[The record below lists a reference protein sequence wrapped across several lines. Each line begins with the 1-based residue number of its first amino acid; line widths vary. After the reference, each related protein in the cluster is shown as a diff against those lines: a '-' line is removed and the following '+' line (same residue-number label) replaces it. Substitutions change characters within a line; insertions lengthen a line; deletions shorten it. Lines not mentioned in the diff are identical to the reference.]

1 VTIGVTWKSFIMG
14 ANKLDTVTLQTILP
28 RLELSKT
35 AATCV
40 DGSEHPSEAVN
51 RLMRADLLIE
61 AARVCAHA
69 LPPRER
75 VWWAA
80 RCVRTTA
87 PGASPPVDREACALA
102 EDWVRRPADET
113 RRAAMEKAQA
123 GGFTSPEAWVAVA
136 AFWSGDSMAPLD
148 QPKVPP
154 APHLAGSAVV
164 GAVILA
170 SVRTHP
176 DRQPD
181 RLRRFVGSAV
191 DIAAGGAGHLEQEAA

>member
-1 VTIGVTWKSFIMG
+1 MNT
-14 ANKLDTVTLQTILP
+14 NKLNTVTLQTILP
-28 RLELSKT
+28 RLELSKD
-35 AATCV
+35 AATCLA
-40 DGSEHPSEAVN
+40 GCEQPSEAVN
-51 RLMRADLLIE
+51 RLMQAELLIE

-69 LPPRER
+69 LPARER

-80 RCVRTTA
+80 RCARATA
-87 PGASPPVDREACALA
+87 AAKLPPADSEACALG
-102 EDWVRRPADET
+102 EDWVRRPTDET

-123 GGFTSPEAWVAVA
+123 TGFTSPEAWVAVA
-136 AFWSGDSMAPLD
+136 AFWSGDSMSPPD

-181 RLRRFVGSAV
+181 RLRRFVASAL

>member
-1 VTIGVTWKSFIMG
+1 MST
-14 ANKLDTVTLQTILP
+14 NKLDLVTVQTILP
-28 RLELSKT
+28 RLELSHV
-35 AATCV
+35 AAQRV
-40 DGSEHPSEAVN
+40 DGCAQPSLAVD
-51 RLMRADLLIE
+51 RLTQAGMLIE

-80 RCVRTTA
+80 RCVRATA
-87 PGASPPVDREACALA
+87 SADIPAADQQACRLG
-102 EDWVRRPADET
+102 EDWVRRPADDT
-113 RRAAMEKAQA
+113 RRAAMEQAQTA
-123 GGFTSPEAWVAVA
+123 GFASAEAWVAVA
-136 AFWSGDSMAPLD
+136 AFWSGDSMAPPD

-181 RLRRFVGSAV
+181 RLRRFIASAQ
-191 DIAAGGAGHLEQEAA
+191 DIAAGGAGHLEQEAV

>member
-1 VTIGVTWKSFIMG
+1 MS

-28 RLELSKT
+28 RLEFSAD
-35 AATCV
+35 AAACV
-40 DGSEHPSEAVN
+40 GACEQPSEAVK
-51 RLMRADLLIE
+51 RLVRAELLIE

-80 RCVRTTA
+80 RCARATTS
-87 PGASPPVDREACALA
+87 GALPAADRDACAFG

-113 RRAAMEKAQA
+113 RRVAMERAQA
-123 GGFTSPEAWVAVA
+123 SGFTSPEAWVAVA
-136 AFWSGDSMAPLD
+136 AFWSGDSMAPPD
-148 QPKVPP
+148 QPKVQP

-164 GAVILA
+164 GAVILS

-176 DRQPD
+176 DRQPE
-181 RLRRFVGSAV
+181 RLRRFVASAL

>member
-1 VTIGVTWKSFIMG
+1 MST
-14 ANKLDTVTLQTILP
+14 NKLDAVYLRTILP
-28 RLELSKT
+28 RLEFSKD
-35 AATCV
+35 AAACV
-40 DGSEHPSEAVN
+40 GECEQPSEAVA
-51 RLMRADLLIE
+51 RLVRTDLLIE

-80 RCVRTTA
+80 RCARATA
-87 PGASPPVDREACALA
+87 SGELPAADRDACAKG
-102 EDWVRRPADET
+102 EDWVRKPADAT
-113 RRAAMEKAQA
+113 RRAAMDKAQA
-123 GGFTSPEAWVAVA
+123 SGFTSPEAWVAVA
-136 AFWSGDSMAPLD
+136 AFWSGDSMSPPD

-154 APHLAGSAVV
+154 APHLAGTAVV

-181 RLRRFVGSAV
+181 RLRRFIGSAL
-191 DIAAGGAGHLEQEAA
+191 DIATGGAGHLEQEAA

>member
-1 VTIGVTWKSFIMG
+1 MTT
-14 ANKLDTVTLQTILP
+14 NKLDTVTLQTILP
-28 RLELSKT
+28 RLELSK
-35 AATCV
+35 AATVCL
-40 DGSEHPSEAVN
+40 GRCERPSEAVS
-51 RLMRADLLIE
+51 RLVQAELLIE

-69 LPPRER
+69 LPSRER

-80 RCVRTTA
+80 RCARATA
-87 PGASPPVDREACALA
+87 PGALPAADEEAAALA
-102 EDWVRRPADET
+102 EGWVRRPADET
-113 RRAAMEKAQA
+113 CRAAMEQAQA
-123 GGFTSPEAWVAVA
+123 SGFTSPEAWVAVA

-164 GAVILA
+164 GAVVLA
-170 SVRTHP
+170 SVRNHP

-181 RLRRFVGSAV
+181 RLRRFVGSAL

>member
-1 VTIGVTWKSFIMG
+1 VTIGVTWKNFIMST
-14 ANKLDTVTLQTILP
+14 NKLDTVTLQTILP
-28 RLELSKT
+28 RLELSK
-35 AATCV
+35 AATVCL
-40 DGSEHPSEAVN
+40 DRCERPSEAVS
-51 RLMRADLLIE
+51 RLVQADLLIE

-69 LPPRER
+69 LPSRER

-80 RCVRTTA
+80 RCVRATA
-87 PGASPPVDREACALA
+87 TGVLPAADGEATALA
-102 EDWVRRPADET
+102 EGWVRRPADET

-123 GGFTSPEAWVAVA
+123 TGFTSPEAWVAVA
-136 AFWSGDSMAPLD
+136 AFWSGDSMAPPD

-170 SVRTHP
+170 SVRTYP

-181 RLRRFVGSAV
+181 RLRRFVCSAL